1 MVSQAD
7 LETDLHAAMRAGD
20 DLRKRTLRMVLSGV
34 KLAEVEKREGLTEDE
49 IRGIVEKEIKSRRE
63 SIADAERASRT
74 DLVSAAEAELELLE
88 TYLPEQMKDD
98 ELETLAS
105 SAILEV
111 GADSPQAMGSVMKIL
126 MPRVQG
132 RADGSRVSE
141 VVRRL
146 LSEKT

>member
-1 MVSQAD
+1 MVSKAD
-7 LETDLHAAMRAGD
+7 LEADLHAAMRAGD